1 MATLSKDEV
10 IYFDDERHFANG
22 LCWCG
27 GEHGEQ
33 DGEKVIVHKLSFNK
47 GQTVSD
53 KDYQA

>member
-1 MATLSKDEV
+1 MATLAKDEV
-10 IYFDDERHFANG
+10 IYFDDERHFAND

-27 GEHGEQ
+27 SKHAEQ
-33 DGEKVIVHKLSFNK
+33 DEEKVIVHKLDFNK